1 MAHNS
6 NLQPLII
13 LIRHPHILTVEA
25 EPLIKA
31 LIVTAAYP
39 QASASRSLSV
49 LIAPSASS
57 MYRNW
62 RLLRRAVAAALS
74 TLRTQA
80 EEVVTTR
87 MLAVADGTE
96 LEGSTAMGR
105 RTVAHRLRTV

>member
-13 LIRHPHILTVEA
+13 LIRRYHILTVEA
-25 EPLIKA
+25 EPLIEA
-31 LIVTAAYP
+31 LIVMAAYP
-39 QASASRSLSV
+39 QASASRPLSV

-62 RLLRRAVAAALS
+62 RLLTRAVAALS

-80 EEVVTTR
+80 EEVVPAR
-87 MLAVADGTE
+87 MLAVANGTQ
-96 LEGSTAMGR
+96 LKGAAAM
-105 RTVAHRLRTV
+105 